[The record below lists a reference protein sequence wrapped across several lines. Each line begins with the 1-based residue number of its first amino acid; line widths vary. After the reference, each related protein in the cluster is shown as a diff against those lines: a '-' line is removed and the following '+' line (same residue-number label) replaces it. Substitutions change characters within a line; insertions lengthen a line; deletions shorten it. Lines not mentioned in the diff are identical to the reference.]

1 MKRALLRY
9 TLTLSVFLFG
19 IINLQAQEKALI
31 YGVVLDKDSKETLIG
46 VTVMADENNGVITD
60 LDGKYR
66 LNLDPGEHTITYSFL
81 GYEKV
86 KKKFVVAAG
95 DIIERNVELGQ
106 ELTEI
111 GIVVVS
117 ASQYEKNIA
126 EETVSMDVIS
136 SDLVKNSNSRDL
148 SEIVAKT
155 PGVQVQDGQIS
166 IRNGSSYSYGIG
178 TRTSVLVD
186 GLGFTSADLGE
197 AQLKSAP
204 LENVDQIEVIKGA
217 SSVVYGS
224 SALNGVVNVR
234 TAWPGEVPKTSV
246 TFYAGIY
253 DKPPREELI
262 WWESRQPAFQ
272 GYFVSHQQKVKNLQF
287 VVGSNMDFIQS
298 YLQDADEF
306 RFRFNF
312 KTRWISPKITGLSMG
327 VNGNL
332 VKETSG
338 RFFLAEDL
346 DSNAYMIAQGSQ
358 DRYVRTNI
366 DPHLTYINDKG
377 HRYTFNARWI
387 NIYRRGN
394 GDDPNAVSNSFEIN
408 NQYQKNWKSGRY
420 VLTVG
425 VPFNVG
431 QSRSNLY
438 DNVRINWAAAA
449 YAQGE
454 VKFGNLSVVAGVR
467 YEANKV
473 DSILSTTIPVVRTG
487 LNYKFGKA
495 TYLRASWGQA
505 YRLPTIGERF
515 VSADLLGIAKIIP
528 NPTLKPEKGWSA
540 EVGVKQ
546 GLKIGKWLGY
556 FDFTAFWMEYEN
568 LVEYVLGVYPNL
580 FPNGD
585 TIFPGERSQ
594 LIGLKPLNVEQARI
608 FGLEATIAG
617 TGKIGPIDVQTLIG
631 YTYSYPGNLQDS
643 VKVSAGE
650 FMKNA
655 FANFAK
661 RVTAD
666 DEVSQILNFRTRHLL
681 RLDVQLSYQRF
692 SVGYSVGYASFP
704 ERLPAITAIFGPT
717 LEGYVED
724 HQKGDWYMNLRF
736 GYEVNDRFRIGFN
749 IKNLT
754 NHEYASRPGKLDP
767 PRSYTLQLRM
777 SLYKPRQKN
786 G

>member
-1 MKRALLRY
+1 M
-9 TLTLSVFLFG
+9 
-19 IINLQAQEKALI
+19 
-31 YGVVLDKDSKETLIG
+31 YGVVLDKKTKESLIG
-46 VTVMADENNGVITD
+46 VTVMADESNGVVTD

-66 LNLDPGEHTITYSFL
+66 LNLEPGEHTITYSFL

-86 KKKFVVAAG
+86 KKKFVVSTG
-95 DIIERNVELGQ
+95 DIIERNVEIAQ

-126 EETVSMDVIS
+126 QETVSMDVIS

-166 IRNGSSYSYGIG
+166 IRSGSSYSYGIG

-253 DKPPREELI
+253 DKPPRPELV
-262 WWESRQPAFQ
+262 WWKARQPAFQ
-272 GYFVSHQQKVKNLQF
+272 GYFISHSQKVNNVQF
-287 VVGSNMDFIQS
+287 VIGSNMDFIQS

-312 KTRWISPKITGLSMG
+312 KTRWISPKTPGLSLG
-327 VNGNL
+327 INGNL

-346 DSNAYMIAQGSQ
+346 DSNAYIIAQGST
-358 DRYVRTNI
+358 DRYVRTNL
-366 DPHLTYINDKG
+366 DPHITYVNDNG
-377 HRYTFNARWI
+377 HRYTFQGRWI

-394 GDDPNAVSNSFEIN
+394 NEDPNAISNSFELN
-408 NQYQKNWKSGRY
+408 NQYQKKWRKDKY
-420 VLTVG
+420 ILTVG
-425 VPFNVG
+425 VPFFIG
-431 QSRSNLY
+431 QSSSNLY
-438 DNVRINWAAAA
+438 SGVRINWAAAG

-454 VKFGNLSVVAGVR
+454 VKFGNLSIVAGVR

-487 LNYKFGKA
+487 INYQVGRA

-515 VSADLLGIAKIIP
+515 VSADLLGVAKIIP
-528 NPTLKPEKGWSA
+528 NPDLRPEKGWSA
-540 EVGVKQ
+540 EIGVKQ

-556 FDFTAFWMEYEN
+556 FDFTAYWMEYQN
-568 LVEYVLGVYPNL
+568 LVEYVLNVYPNQ

-585 TIFPGERSQ
+585 TIFPGEAPY
-594 LIGLKPLNVEQARI
+594 IVGLKPLNVEQARI
-608 FGLEATIAG
+608 FGFEATIAG
-617 TGKIGPIDVQTLIG
+617 SGKIGPIEVQTLMG

-643 VKVSAGE
+643 IKVGAGE
-650 FMKNA
+650 FLKNA
-655 FANFAK
+655 FANFGK
-661 RVTAD
+661 RVEGDA
-666 DEVSQILNFRTRHLL
+666 EVQQLLNFRTRHLL
-681 RLDVQLSYQRF
+681 RADIQLKYKRY
-692 SVGYSVGYASFP
+692 SVGYSVGYVSFP
-704 ERLPAITAIFGPT
+704 ERFPDISLIFGPT
-717 LEGYVED
+717 LEQYKVD
-724 HQKGDWYMNLRF
+724 HQKGDWYMDLRF
-736 GYEVNDRFRIGFN
+736 GYEVNDRFQIGLN

-777 SLYKPRQKN
+777 NLYKAQQKN
-786 G
+786 S

>member
-9 TLTLSVFLFG
+9 TLTLFVFLFG

-81 GYEKV
+81 GYQKV

-95 DIIERNVELGQ
+95 DIIERNVEIGQ

-166 IRNGSSYSYGIG
+166 IRSGSAYSYGVG
-178 TRTSVLVD
+178 TRTAVLVD

-234 TAWPGEVPKTSV
+234 TAWPGEVPQTNV

-253 DKPPREELI
+253 DKPKREELI
-262 WWESRQPAFQ
+262 WWDAKQPAFQ
-272 GYFVSHQQKVKNLQF
+272 GYFVSHQQKINNVQF
-287 VVGSNMDFIQS
+287 VIGSNMDFVQS
-298 YLQDADEF
+298 YLEEADEF
-306 RFRFNF
+306 RFRGNF
-312 KTRWISPKITGLSMG
+312 KTRWVLPKNPGISLG

-346 DSNAYMIAQGSQ
+346 DSNAYRIAQGSE

-366 DPHLTYINDKG
+366 DPHFTYINDNG
-377 HRYTFNARWI
+377 HRYTFKGRWI

-394 GDDPNAVSNSFEIN
+394 GDDPNAISNSFELN
-408 NQYQKNWKSGRY
+408 NQYQKKWKRDRY
-420 VLTVG
+420 ILTVG
-425 VPFNVG
+425 VPFNIG
-431 QSRSNLY
+431 RSSSNLY
-438 DNVRINWAAAA
+438 SGVRLNWAAAA

-454 VKFGNLSVVAGVR
+454 VKYGNLSIVAGVR

-473 DSILSTTIPVVRTG
+473 DSLLETTLPVVRTG

-495 TYLRASWGQA
+495 TYIRASWGQA

-515 VSADLLGIAKIIP
+515 VSADLLGVAKIVP
-528 NPTLKPEKGWSA
+528 NPDLKPEKGWSA
-540 EVGVKQ
+540 EIGVKQ

-568 LVEYVLGVYPNL
+568 FVEYILNVYPNQY
-580 FPNGD
+580 PNGEV
-585 TIFPGERSQ
+585 IFPDADAM

-608 FGLEATIAG
+608 FGWEATLAG
-617 TGKIGPIDVQTLIG
+617 QGNIGPIGTQTLIG

-643 VKVSAGE
+643 LKVNAGQ
-650 FMKNA
+650 FLKDA
-655 FANFAK
+655 FVNFGK
-661 RVTAD
+661 RITDDAD
-666 DEVSQILNFRTRHLL
+666 ASKILTFRTRHLF
-681 RLDVQLSYQRF
+681 RADIQLSYEKF
-692 SVGYSVGYASFP
+692 SIGYSLGYASFP

-717 LEGYVED
+717 LNGYVAD
-724 HQKGDWYMNLRF
+724 HQKGDWYMSLRF